1 MQARH
6 LECATPAERHHQ
18 SQTTEAQAVR
28 GRDARAGRRRGA
40 TAHARELSSMPELMR
55 DSRLV
60 AEDSMVNFETASPDR
75 MRQLRIAAMPL
86 HLVVSS
92 VAKGLT
98 AVCHKV
104 RAGGKV
110 NSLWECEPALWDK
123 HAQQDKMRRAVR
135 SRPPTIKGFQHT
147 KDAFSSALFRPRPW
161 HVPHGKLGPRHAH
174 EEKVCV
180 AHSRLEE
187 PSMASKSRG
196 LRCPRAQ
203 LAGQSLTLLSPVL
216 LPAHEQN
223 ASVTAEP
230 TPLLISVTG
239 LSALFLLSKAI
250 LRSGLAAE
258 NMPR

>member
-174 EEKVCV
+174 EEKDCV

-187 PSMASKSRG
+187 PSIVMSTKMLRGQGGSSRA
-196 LRCPRAQ
+196 PEPN
-203 LAGQSLTLLSPVL
+203 LALSRFVPVQ
-216 LPAHEQN
+216 AKN
-223 ASVTAEP
+223 ASVTA
-230 TPLLISVTG
+230 
-239 LSALFLLSKAI
+239 
-250 LRSGLAAE
+250 
-258 NMPR
+258 